1 MRLKVSAPGRI
12 CLFGEH
18 QDYFGLSVIASAISL
33 RISISGNER
42 NDDYFFIEMP
52 DIEEED
58 SFSVRK
64 ELNYIKERDYIRST
78 FNILKRKGINF
89 NKGWNCIIKGNIPIN
104 SGTASSSALVVAW
117 TKFLLEITNH
127 NLKDNKLKIA
137 ELAHEAEV
145 LEFNEP
151 GGKMDHYTSALG
163 GILYIDFGNGEKIE
177 KLESELGKFVLADS
191 LERKDTKGTLARIK
205 KGVYESIRI
214 IKEKM
219 DNFDLKNSTLE
230 EAKEEI
236 EKLPLKLKK
245 LLKGTMLTRDLTQKA
260 RSLFKQKKFDH
271 EKFGSFLLKQQEIL
285 RDYLEVST
293 PKIERMIDSALNAG
307 ALGAKINGSGEGGCI
322 FAYAPEKYEEV
333 AEAIKKVGGKP
344 YIIEIDEGVRIDL
357 ENR

>member
-1 MRLKVSAPGRI
+1 MELKVSAPGRI

-18 QDYFGLSVIASAISL
+18 QDYFGLSVIASAIDL

-42 NDDYFFIEMP
+42 NDYYLFIEMP
-52 DIEEED
+52 DIEEKD
-58 SFSVRK
+58 SFSMER

-89 NKGWNCIIKGNIPIN
+89 DKGWNCIIKGNIPIN

-117 TKFLLEITNH
+117 TKFLLEAVNH

-145 LEFNEP
+145 LEFKEP

-163 GILYIDFGNGEKIE
+163 GILYIDFRDKEKIE
-177 KLESELGKFVLADS
+177 KLESKLGKFVLADS

-205 KGVYESIRI
+205 SGVFESARI
-214 IKEKM
+214 IKEKIN
-219 DNFDLKNSTLE
+219 NFDLKSFPLE
-230 EAKEEI
+230 DADEEI
-236 EKLPLKLKK
+236 EKLPLRLKK

-260 RSLFKQKKFDH
+260 RTLFKQKKFDH
-271 EKFGSFLLKQQEIL
+271 EKFGLFLIEQQEIL
-285 RDYLEVST
+285 RDYLEIST
-293 PKIERMIDSALNAG
+293 PKINRMIDSALKAG

-322 FAYAPEKYEEV
+322 FAYAPDKYLEV
-333 AEAIKKVGGKP
+333 AEAIEKVKGKP
-344 YIIEIDEGVRIDL
+344 FIISIDNGVRL
-357 ENR
+357 EL